1 MRKSLQRLML
11 GGLALVSAVSMAN
24 AQTLTQDWKHTSELP
39 GATDARWGTGF
50 GGKVWTNNKTTS
62 QFIYWD
68 ENGKTELQIGAG
80 GTGIAVDGAGNIIAS
95 NAFPGPEGS
104 TNFVILPAGSDAVQP
119 LTVTMPE
126 GATAGRMDFIGRAN
140 GNIMSA
146 EGGAVYLCPQNSTSV
161 AKIFIANG
169 AQVAEKS
176 KALTA
181 IVPCGTDGVAVA
193 LDNNPEGDNF
203 LARAARNQSTFAYY
217 TDGTPTAYEVVGSNL
232 TAAGDA
238 VVLNGI
244 TYTIEPA
251 GTNYCDGFQIV
262 DRSTNTVVATHN
274 EEFST
279 SAATPNQNALTAE
292 KVDEYTANIYQYVPG
307 QLVAKYTFSLPK
319 PAPKLEARNAY
330 AYDIK
335 VDKQD
340 GNYVVSYRLNAP
352 ASQVKVQLWQGEEM
366 LKEFDGTTIAE
377 YTDDN
382 KTAVNNLNTVTI
394 AAADMPQVN
403 GRAQFRV
410 AVTSDVVAEPT
421 EYSTHYSFW
430 SPYGIVVNNNTD
442 SESFGRVIVTESQT
456 SLPASGYHAS
466 TGNGGV
472 GIGLYAFDQMM
483 NPIKNSQG
491 TYGFTAGMTMAT
503 GNYPA
508 ESGGSGAIYDVK
520 RLQFSDDGRL
530 FVSRV
535 NTGASSLW
543 ELDPE
548 NLEAPATEIF
558 KGTLGANGYLT
569 TADGQF
575 IAGPATAMSVTG
587 SGADL
592 KVAIV
597 ACEGGYA
604 LNPKVHRVDV
614 YNLGTAKEW
623 TGAPSQELTEVSG
636 KYWIN
641 SSIVTAQFDADSQ
654 GLIIGQYRATPT
666 ENEPSYVHVNLS
678 DGKENYKDITTVA
691 GGAAMAWNADKSL
704 LAMAT
709 GKGVVGVF
717 TVEKDAE
724 GVPTFTKLYE
734 FNTGCGTNTNAIA
747 FDYANNIYVASNSG
761 ELFKSFSLPRENGE
775 VTVAA
780 PSQYDIV
787 ASADEYP
794 AELFII
800 GSVTDPQWN
809 PAEGIRMEKGE
820 NGVYTA
826 QITTTTASDNIGI
839 VSVLDANWDVVNANR
854 WGFTQDNATVTIGEA
869 MPIAKGTGAICIG
882 AVGTFDVTVDLK
894 NLTILIEGEPVVEY
908 PETLYVLGN
917 VNEDDPYAFAPD
929 FGIELVKDE
938 DAHIYRGK
946 DIQIYSATE
955 DETYGYFTLAGQL
968 GANVDDWTTV
978 NALRYGPTVA
988 DTEITSEVAT
998 EIYRSEQSYKVK
1010 AAVYDFVVDLDNGTI
1025 TITEKPGGV
1034 EEIEDAVTVVAGRGE
1049 IRIIGEPQDGVSI
1062 YNMNGQAI
1070 VVNSND
1076 TTFNVAPGFYVVVVD
1091 GKTSKVMVR

>member
-352 ASQVKVQLWQGEEM
+352 ASQVKVQLWADGEVA
-366 LKEFDGTTIAE
+366 KEYDGTTIAQ
-377 YTDDN
+377 YTDEN

-394 AAADMPQVN
+394 PAADVPVDTKVS
-403 GRAQFRV
+403 FRV
-410 AVTSDVVAEPT
+410 AVTSDVVDTPT
-421 EYSTHYSFW
+421 ALSKEYSFW
-430 SPYGIVVNNNTD
+430 SPYGIAVNNNTD
-442 SESFGRVIVTESQT
+442 SESFGRIIVTESQT

-466 TGNGGV
+466 AANGGI

-508 ESGGSGAIYDVK
+508 ESGGTGAIYDFK
-520 RLQFSDDGRL
+520 RLQYSDDGRL

-535 NTGASSLW
+535 NTGTSSLW
-543 ELDPE
+543 ELDPD
-548 NLEAPATEIF
+548 NLENPATEIF
-558 KGTLGANGYLT
+558 KGTLGENGYMT
-569 TADGQF
+569 TADGAF
-575 IAGPATAMSVTG
+575 MAGPATAMAVTG
-587 SGADL
+587 SGNDL

-597 ACEGGYA
+597 ACEDGYVLSPGA
-604 LNPKVHRVDV
+604 HRVDV

-623 TGAPSQELTEVSG
+623 TGAPSQELTDISG

-641 SSIVTAQFDADSQ
+641 SSIVTALFDADDK
-654 GLIIGQYRATPT
+654 GLMVGQYRATPT
-666 ENEPSYVHVNLS
+666 EKEPAYVHVNLATGEE
-678 DGKENYKDITTVA
+678 DYKDITTVA
-691 GGAAMAWNADKSL
+691 GGAGMAWNADKSL
-704 LAMAT
+704 MAMAT
-709 GKGVVGVF
+709 GKGVVGIF
-717 TVEKDAE
+717 TVTKDE
-724 GVPTFTKLYE
+724 DGVPSFNKLYE

-761 ELFKSFSLPRENGE
+761 ELFKSFSLPRESGE
-775 VTVAA
+775 VVVSA
-780 PSQYDIV
+780 PSKYDVTI
-787 ASADEYP
+787 SSDEYP
-794 AELFII
+794 AELYII
-800 GSVTDPQWN
+800 GSVTGQQWN
-809 PAEGIRMEKGE
+809 PADGVKMEKGE
-820 NGVYTA
+820 EGVYTA
-826 QITTTTASDNIGI
+826 QITTATASDNIGI
-839 VSVLDANWDVVNANR
+839 VSVLDADWETVNANR
-854 WGFTQDNATVTIGEA
+854 WGFAEDNATVALGTA
-869 MPIAKGTGAICIG
+869 MPIVKGTGAICIG

-894 NLTILIEGEPVVEY
+894 NMTILVEGEPVVEY
-908 PETLYVLGN
+908 PETLYIIGN
-917 VNEDDPYAFAPD
+917 VTEDVVFLPNV
-929 FGIELVKDE
+929 GKELVKDA
-938 DAHIYRGK
+938 DANVYRAE
-946 DIQIYSATE
+946 DIQIYDNGESG
-955 DETYGYFTLAGQL
+955 YGYFAFVEQL
-968 GANVDDWTTV
+968 GADEEDWNTV
-978 NALRYGPTVA
+978 NANRFGPAVS
-988 DTEITSEVAT
+988 DTEITDGVAA
-998 EIYRSEQSYKVK
+998 EIGNNGDTSYKAK
-1010 AAVYDFVVDLDNGTI
+1010 AAIYDIVVDLEAGTV
-1025 TITEKPGGV
+1025 TLTEVEGGV
-1034 EEIEDAVTVVAGRGE
+1034 EDVEDVVAVVAGRGE
-1049 IRIIGEPQDGVSI
+1049 IRIVGEPATGVSI
-1062 YNMNGQAI
+1062 YGINGQA
-1070 VVNSND
+1070 VALNSNERV
-1076 TTFNVAPGFYVVVVD
+1076 FNVAAGVYVVVVD
-1091 GKTSKVMVR
+1091 GKTEKVMVR

>member
-68 ENGKTELQIGAG
+68 ENGKTELQIGAA
-80 GTGIAVDGAGNIIAS
+80 GTGLTVDGAGNIIAS

-126 GATAGRMDFIGRAN
+126 GATDGRMDFIGRAN

-307 QLVAKYTFSLPK
+307 QLVAKYTFALPK
-319 PAPKLEARNAY
+319 PAPALEARNAY

-335 VDKQD
+335 VEQQD

-352 ASQVKVQLWQGEEM
+352 ASEAKVQLWVDNKAV
-366 LKEFDGTTIAE
+366 KEYEGGTLAE
-377 YTDDN
+377 YAN
-382 KTAVNNLNTVTI
+382 AEKTGVNNLNTVSVP
-394 AAADMPQVN
+394 AADLPKGKTVS
-403 GRAQFRV
+403 FRV
-410 AVTSDVVAEPT
+410 AVTSDALTEAAVSEKAYRFYHPAGVA
-421 EYSTHYSFW
+421 
-430 SPYGIVVNNNTD
+430 IDNNTD
-442 SESFGRVIVTESQT
+442 SPYFGRLYVTEAMPSPSAT
-456 SLPASGYHAS
+456 YHS
-466 TGNGGV
+466 YGEGNGQ
-472 GIGLYAFDQMM
+472 GLYIFDQML
-483 NPIKNSQG
+483 NPVTTASN
-491 TYGFTAGMTMAT
+491 TYAFKGGQTFQSDFS
-503 GNYPA
+503 
-508 ESGGSGAIYDVK
+508 SGKTSYDPRKVRISK
-520 RLQFSDDGRL
+520 DGRVL
-530 FVSRV
+530 LSGQ
-535 NTGASSLW
+535 NENGIALW
-543 ELDPE
+543 EVNPDDLNAEFKPV
-548 NLEAPATEIF
+548 I
-558 KGTLGANGYLT
+558 KGTVNEGEYNILT
-569 TADGQF
+569 SDGQF
-575 IAGPATAMSVTG
+575 MAAPNVSFDVKGEG
-587 SGADL
+587 EDL
-592 KVAIV
+592 KVMMLSCNNGGEFV
-597 ACEGGYA
+597 YGGY
-604 LNPKVHRVDV
+604 RTDE
-614 YNLGTAKEW
+614 YDLGTATEW
-623 TGAPSQELTEVSG
+623 TTAPSRGIAALSG
-636 KYWIN
+636 KYTITHTN
-641 SSIVTAQFDADSQ
+641 STVIYDNEGGIWYVNS
-654 GLIIGQYRATPT
+654 RATAT
-666 ENEPSYVHVNLS
+666 EDQPGLVHVNAEGVEDYKVA
-678 DGKENYKDITTVA
+678 DGGSTFYGGGGIAFNHDFTRLAISTDGPSVTVY
-691 GGAAMAWNADKSL
+691 
-704 LAMAT
+704 
-709 GKGVVGVF
+709 
-717 TVEKDAE
+717 TVSKDAE
-724 GVPTFTKLYE
+724 GKPVLTEEFTFPTTIGRNCNDIAWDFADNLYIV
-734 FNTGCGTNTNAIA
+734 G
-747 FDYANNIYVASNSG
+747 NSG
-761 ELFKSFSLPRENGE
+761 EWLKAISMPRESG
-775 VTVAA
+775 VSVVAA
-780 PSQYDIV
+780 PSKYDIV
-787 ASADEYP
+787 ASTDEYP
-794 AELFII
+794 AELYII
-800 GSVTDPQWN
+800 GGVTDPAWDSN
-809 PAEGIRMEKGE
+809 TGIAMEKSE

-826 QITTTTASDNIGI
+826 QITTKAVSDNIGI
-839 VSVLDANWDVVNANR
+839 VSVLDADWDVVNANR
-854 WGFTQDNATVTIGEA
+854 WGFAQDNATVTLGEA
-869 MPIAKGTGAICIG
+869 MPIVKGQGAICIG
-882 AVGTFDVTVDLK
+882 AIGTFDVTVDLK
-894 NLTILIEGEPVVEY
+894 NLTILVEGEPVVEY

-917 VNEDDPYAFAPD
+917 VNENDPYAFAPD

-938 DAHIYRGK
+938 DAHIYRGE

-978 NALRYGPTVA
+978 NALRYGPTIA

-1025 TITEKPGGV
+1025 IITEKPGGV

-1049 IRIIGEPQDGVSI
+1049 IRIIGEPQSGVSI

-1070 VVNSND
+1070 VLNSNE
-1076 TTFNVAPGFYVVVVD
+1076 TVFNVASGIYVVVVD

>member
-352 ASQVKVQLWQGEEM
+352 ASQVKVQLWADGEVA
-366 LKEFDGTTIAE
+366 KEYDGTTIAQ
-377 YTDDN
+377 YTDEN

-394 AAADMPQVN
+394 PAADVPVDTKVS
-403 GRAQFRV
+403 FRV
-410 AVTSDVVAEPT
+410 AVTSDVVDTPT
-421 EYSTHYSFW
+421 ALSKEYSFW
-430 SPYGIVVNNNTD
+430 SPYGIAVNNNTD
-442 SESFGRVIVTESQT
+442 SESFGRIIVTESQT

-466 TGNGGV
+466 AANGGI

-508 ESGGSGAIYDVK
+508 ESGGTGAIYDFK
-520 RLQFSDDGRL
+520 RLQYSDDGRL

-535 NTGASSLW
+535 NTGTSSLW
-543 ELDPE
+543 ELDPD
-548 NLEAPATEIF
+548 NLENPATEIF
-558 KGTLGANGYLT
+558 KGTLGENGYMT
-569 TADGQF
+569 TADGAF
-575 IAGPATAMSVTG
+575 MAGPATAMAVTG
-587 SGADL
+587 SGNDL

-597 ACEGGYA
+597 ACEGGYVLSPGA
-604 LNPKVHRVDV
+604 HRVDV

-623 TGAPSQELTEVSG
+623 TGAPSQELTDISG

-641 SSIVTAQFDADSQ
+641 SSIVTALFDADDK
-654 GLIIGQYRATPT
+654 GLMVGQYRATPT
-666 ENEPSYVHVNLS
+666 EKEPAYVHVNLATGEE
-678 DGKENYKDITTVA
+678 DYKDITTVA
-691 GGAAMAWNADKSL
+691 GGAGMAWNADKSL
-704 LAMAT
+704 MAMAT
-709 GKGVVGVF
+709 GKGVVGIF
-717 TVEKDAE
+717 TVTKDE
-724 GVPTFTKLYE
+724 DGVPSYTKLYE

-761 ELFKSFSLPRENGE
+761 ELFKSFSLPRESGE
-775 VTVAA
+775 VVVSA
-780 PSQYDIV
+780 PSKYDVTI
-787 ASADEYP
+787 SSDEYP
-794 AELFII
+794 AELYII
-800 GSVTDPQWN
+800 GSVTGQQWN
-809 PAEGIRMEKGE
+809 PADGVKMEKGE
-820 NGVYTA
+820 EGVYTA
-826 QITTTTASDNIGI
+826 QITTATASDNIGI
-839 VSVLDANWDVVNANR
+839 VSVLDADWETVNANR
-854 WGFTQDNATVTIGEA
+854 WGFAEDNATVALGTA
-869 MPIAKGTGAICIG
+869 MPIVKGTGAICIG

-894 NLTILIEGEPVVEY
+894 NMTILVEGEPVVEY
-908 PETLYVLGN
+908 PETLYIIGN
-917 VNEDDPYAFAPD
+917 VTEDVVFLPNV
-929 FGIELVKDE
+929 GKELVKDA
-938 DAHIYRGK
+938 DANVYRAE
-946 DIQIYSATE
+946 DIQIYDNGESG
-955 DETYGYFTLAGQL
+955 YGYFAFVEQL
-968 GANVDDWTTV
+968 GADEEDWNTV
-978 NALRYGPTVA
+978 NANRFGPAVS
-988 DTEITSEVAT
+988 DTEITDGVAA
-998 EIYRSEQSYKVK
+998 EIGNNGDTSYKAK
-1010 AAVYDFVVDLDNGTI
+1010 AAIYDIVVDLEAGTV
-1025 TITEKPGGV
+1025 TLTEVEGGV
-1034 EEIEDAVTVVAGRGE
+1034 EDVEDVVAVVAGRGE
-1049 IRIIGEPQDGVSI
+1049 IRIVGEPATGVSI
-1062 YNMNGQAI
+1062 YGINGQA
-1070 VVNSND
+1070 VALNSNERV
-1076 TTFNVAPGFYVVVVD
+1076 FNVAAGVYVVVVD
-1091 GKTSKVMVR
+1091 GKTEKVMVR